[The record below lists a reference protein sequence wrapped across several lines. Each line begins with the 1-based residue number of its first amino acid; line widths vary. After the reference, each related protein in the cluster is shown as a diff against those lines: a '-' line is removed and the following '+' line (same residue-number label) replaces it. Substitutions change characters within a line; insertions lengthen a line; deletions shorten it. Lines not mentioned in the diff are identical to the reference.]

1 MANKIFEQEN
11 KMIEEIIDNFDF
23 VKCELAMN
31 ALGWTWGFDQS
42 TPSIERLKDSA
53 RKRLRGAIELAK
65 QNKCSKSTF
74 FSSSGGLKGNAWINR
89 YGHIEALRLEFV
101 LTEWESDGDC

>member
-1 MANKIFEQEN
+1 MANKILEQEN
-11 KMIEEIIDNFDF
+11 KMIEEIIENFDF
-23 VKCELAMN
+23 VKCKLTMI
-31 ALGWTWGFDQS
+31 ALGWTWSPDQVI
-42 TPSIERLKDSA
+42 PSIERLKESA
-53 RKRLRGAIELAK
+53 RDRLRGAIKITK

-101 LTEWESDGDC
+101 LTEWESDGDY